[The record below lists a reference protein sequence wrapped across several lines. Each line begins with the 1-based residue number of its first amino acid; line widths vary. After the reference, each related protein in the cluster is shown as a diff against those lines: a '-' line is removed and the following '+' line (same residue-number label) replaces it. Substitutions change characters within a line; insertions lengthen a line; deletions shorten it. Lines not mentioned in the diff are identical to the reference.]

1 MSSSERAKSAG
12 SKEHSKFYL
21 LKRMGAAKPVGMIK
35 GVVHSAEFG
44 PKGLVIG
51 TEAGDNLEL
60 KVPTYLYSFPSSH
73 SNVSLHFFTRV
84 ILCPVA

>member
-1 MSSSERAKSAG
+1 MFVWYVCYYGRAKSIG
-12 SKEHSKFYL
+12 SKQQSKFYL

-60 KVPTYLYSFPSSH
+60 KVYMLREAIP
-73 SNVSLHFFTRV
+73 
-84 ILCPVA
+84 